1 MFKLKS
7 FLKVLIEPGPFAAL
21 VVATTLLIGIVG
33 PASAQFF
40 NFGGPPGPPRP
51 SRGLGG
57 WFGNDFFTPFQ
68 PQAPRRV
75 QQDYFPAPPPDK
87 RDSVPQRN
95 VLGLG
100 DGMAGWLPPRPWGAP
115 FQKPPQ
121 GGIPQHKTLARPI

>member
-68 PQAPRRV
+68 PQAPRRG
-75 QQDYFPAPPPDK
+75 QQDYFRAPPPDK
-87 RDSVPQRN
+87 SDSVPQRN
-95 VLGLG
+95 VLVLG
-100 DGMAGWLPPRPWGAP
+100 GGTAGRVPPTAEGGSFA
-115 FQKPPQ
+115 KPP
-121 GGIPQHKTLARPI
+121 